1 MKQTFTTSDGIRLAY
16 YIDDYTDPWKPAPTL
31 LMLHSAMSSA
41 KRFYS
46 MVPGLAKHYRVI
58 RLDSRG
64 HGESEVPAS
73 GVPHDKWRLNKDVLE
88 LLDALGIDKVAH
100 PRGLGGRLHGPAA
113 RDPSS
118 RKREEPRAPQCHPRF
133 QG

>member
-1 MKQTFTTSDGIRLAY
+1 MTHASHWTASDGTQLFYRY
-16 YIDDYTDPWKPAPTL
+16 DDFTDPWKTAPTL

-41 KRFYS
+41 KRFHS

-73 GVPHDKWRLNKDVLE
+73 HVPHDKDRLERDVIA
-88 LLDALGIDKVAH
+88 LLDKLGIEKTHILA
-100 PRGLGGRLHGPAA
+100 GAAGGYTAQLPARAFSRRA
-113 RDPSS
+113 RVS
-118 RKREEPRAPQCHPRF
+118 RREAWR
-133 QG
+133 

>member
-16 YIDDYTDPWKPAPTL
+16 YIDDYTDPWKTPPTL

-64 HGESEVPAS
+64 HGESEVPPPH
-73 GVPHDKWRLNKDVLE
+73 VPHDKWRLNKDVIE
-88 LLDALGIDKVAH
+88 LLDTLGHRQYAYRRRV
-100 PRGLGGRLHGPAA
+100 RRRLHRAA
-113 RDPSS
+113 PGDPSPGT
-118 RKREEPRAPQCHPRF
+118 REEPASC
-133 QG
+133 